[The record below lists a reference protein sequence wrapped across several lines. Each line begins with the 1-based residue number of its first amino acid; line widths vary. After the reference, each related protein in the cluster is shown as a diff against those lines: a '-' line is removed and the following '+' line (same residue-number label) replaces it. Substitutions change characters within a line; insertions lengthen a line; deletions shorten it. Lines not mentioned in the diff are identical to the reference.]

1 MKYEVAA
8 QIENIRT
15 GKINDQEIT
24 ALLSKLR
31 AAIQADPA
39 TGREYGQ
46 YIAQISQALKQRPEK
61 VELNPVA
68 IGKGY
73 LAIGHKPG
81 GKIPYAGMKAAGVS
95 AVLTLLQENEGAAAI
110 GQGVERAG
118 MQWIWFPF
126 SASRPHQGEDQEQVR
141 ELYATL
147 KTLLD
152 DGTTI
157 YVHCSAGIHRTGM
170 VSYGL
175 LRYLGNDAQ
184 KARELLKQLR
194 EVTYEQVGEERLAW
208 GDTLIDR
215 DTQFKSSG

>member
-8 QIENIRT
+8 QIENIRA

-24 ALLSKLR
+24 ALLSTLR
-31 AAIQADPA
+31 AAIQADAA

-61 VELNPVA
+61 AELNPVA
-68 IGKGY
+68 TGKGH

-126 SASRPHQGEDQEQVR
+126 SASRPHQGDDKEHVR
-141 ELYATL
+141 DLYANL

-152 DGTTI
+152 DGATI

-170 VSYGL
+170 ITYGL
-175 LRYLGNDAQ
+175 LRYLGNDAET
-184 KARELLKQLR
+184 ARQILKQLR
-194 EVTYEQVGEERLAW
+194 EVTFEQVGEERLTW
-208 GDTLIDR
+208 GDG
-215 DTQFKSSG
+215 FGKG